1 MERFPFLHSLETCA
15 EALRPIG
22 QEAFM
27 KAKLLSLALLTSGAL
42 FAQYGGYRSADPYGR
57 SHGRTNPYA
66 TGQRIID
73 SIQSDLSQIGRRA
86 AWDGWA
92 RRRFSD
98 SIEHLERFQR
108 SAARGKFD
116 RGRLDKAI
124 DNLNRLLTAPELR
137 PRDRQRIA
145 DHRDQLRAFRSRN
158 G

>member
-1 MERFPFLHSLETCA
+1 MT
-15 EALRPIG
+15 
-22 QEAFM
+22 
-27 KAKLLSLALLTSGAL
+27 AKLLSLALLTSGAI

-57 SHGRTNPYA
+57 SYGRSNPYEM
-66 TGQRIID
+66 GQRRID
-73 SIQSDLSQIGRRA
+73 SIQQDLAQIGQRA

-98 SIEHLERFQR
+98 AIENLERFQR
-108 SAARGKFD
+108 NASRGKFD

-124 DNLNRLLTAPELR
+124 DNLNRLLTAPELY

-145 DHRDQLRAFRSRN
+145 YHRDQLQTFLARN

>member
-1 MERFPFLHSLETCA
+1 MT
-15 EALRPIG
+15 
-22 QEAFM
+22 
-27 KAKLLSLALLTSGAL
+27 AKLLSLALLTSGAI

-57 SHGRTNPYA
+57 SNPYEV
-66 TGQRIID
+66 GQRRID
-73 SIQSDLSQIGRRA
+73 SIQQDLAQIGQRA

-98 SIEHLERFQR
+98 AIENLERFQR
-108 SAARGKFD
+108 NASRGKFD

-124 DNLNRLLTAPELR
+124 DNLNRLLTAPELY

-145 DHRDQLRAFRSRN
+145 YHRDQLQSLLARN

>member
-1 MERFPFLHSLETCA
+1 MT
-15 EALRPIG
+15 
-22 QEAFM
+22 
-27 KAKLLSLALLTSGAL
+27 AKLLSLALLTSGAI

-57 SHGRTNPYA
+57 SNPYEI
-66 TGQRIID
+66 GQRRID
-73 SIQSDLSQIGRRA
+73 SIQQDLAQIGQRA

-98 SIEHLERFQR
+98 AIENLERFQR
-108 SAARGKFD
+108 NASRGKFD

-124 DNLNRLLTAPELR
+124 DNLNRLLTAPELY

-145 DHRDQLRAFRSRN
+145 YHRDQLQSLLARN